1 MNCRR
6 LLELMWTAPL
16 VPVLGM
22 QLAAITFIVVHLG
35 TFTFLLTSYMLISY
49 YTDISAFEVAPAC
62 IQTQ

>member
-1 MNCRR
+1 
-6 LLELMWTAPL
+6 MWTATL

-35 TFTFLLTSYMLISY
+35 TLTVLLTSYMLISY